1 MGFIALGLTLLMCH
15 TIQSLMS
22 EFFGKVIVSHSSN
35 LPFASGTTRRRAVW
49 ALLAG
54 AMALTAGASLAQE
67 FPSKPIRLVI
77 PFPAGG
83 SSDGIGRQIAEKLSG
98 VLKQTVVVENKG
110 GAGGM
115 IGADAVAKSAPD
127 GYTLV
132 LVDVF
137 HTSTPIYTRRMP
149 YDAVKDFTPISLVGR
164 SPAFLVA
171 HPGFEAKTAREALAF
186 AKAQPGKMT
195 MAIAGTGSV
204 VVDLF
209 RARTGLQFVSVPYRG
224 SSPAMVDLMSGQV
237 NVMITTMAS
246 AGSQVK
252 AGKLRALAVTGSR
265 RNPDFPDVPTFSELG
280 VAGMDY
286 EQWFGVMGPANM
298 PRPVVDKLAAA
309 MEQVLAM
316 PDVRERLTGMAMEV
330 ATAGP
335 VEMKRKVEGDAAQWV
350 KLAQEL
356 DIKPLD

>member
-1 MGFIALGLTLLMCH
+1 MSSFPAPSISVLKRRPVLASVLGAVLCL
-15 TIQSLMS
+15 
-22 EFFGKVIVSHSSN
+22 
-35 LPFASGTTRRRAVW
+35 ASGA
-49 ALLAG
+49 A
-54 AMALTAGASLAQE
+54 LAQADY
-67 FPSKPIRLVI
+67 PNKPIKLVI

-83 SSDGIGRQIAEKLSG
+83 SSDGVGRQVAEKLG
-98 VLKQTVVVENKG
+98 TVLKQTVVVENKG

-115 IGADAVAKSAPD
+115 IGADFVAKSPAD

-137 HTSTPIYTRRMP
+137 HTSTPIYTRKMP
-149 YDAVKDFTPISLVGR
+149 YDAVKDFTPVSLIGR
-164 SPAFLVA
+164 SPAFLLSF
-171 HPGFEAKTAREALAF
+171 PGFEPKTAKDTLAY
-186 AKAQPGKMT
+186 AKAQPGKMS

-246 AGSQVK
+246 AGTQVK
-252 AGKLRALAVTGSR
+252 GGKLRALAVTGSK
-265 RNPDFPDVPTFSELG
+265 RNADFPDVPTFAELG
-280 VAGMDY
+280 VNGMNY
-286 EQWFGVMGPANM
+286 EQWFGIMGPANM
-298 PRPVVDKLAAA
+298 PKPVVDKLAAA

-316 PDVRERLTGMAMEV
+316 PDVRERLTGMAMDV
-330 ATAGP
+330 AVAGP
-335 VEMKRKVEGDAAQWV
+335 AEMKRKVEGDATQWV
-350 KLAQEL
+350 QLAKEL

>member
-1 MGFIALGLTLLMCH
+1 MNRSTFIAALVATLFAGGLST
-15 TIQSLMS
+15 
-22 EFFGKVIVSHSSN
+22 V
-35 LPFASGTTRRRAVW
+35 PAFA
-49 ALLAG
+49 
-54 AMALTAGASLAQE
+54 QDY
-67 FPSKPIRLVI
+67 PNKPIRLVI

-83 SSDGIGRQIAEKLSG
+83 SSDGIGRQIADKLG
-98 VLKQTVVVENKG
+98 PILKQSVVVENKG

-115 IGADAVAKSAPD
+115 IGADAVAKSPPD

-137 HTSTPIYTRRMP
+137 HTSTPIYTRKMP

-164 SPAFLVA
+164 SPAFLLSNPA
-171 HPGFEAKTAREALAF
+171 FEPKTGRDTLAYG
-186 AKAQPGKMT
+186 KAQPGKMT

-209 RARTGLQFVSVPYRG
+209 KARTGINFVSVPYRG

-246 AGSQVK
+246 AGTQVK
-252 AGKLRALAVTGSR
+252 AGKLRAMAVTGDR
-265 RNPDFPDVPTFSELG
+265 RNPDFPDVPTFNELG
-280 VAGMDY
+280 VRGMDY

-298 PRPVVDKLAAA
+298 PKPVVDKLAAA
-309 MEQVLAM
+309 MAEVLRM
-316 PDVRERLTGMAMEV
+316 PDVRERLVGMAMEV
-330 ATAGP
+330 AAPGP
-335 VEMKRKVEGDAAQWV
+335 DEMKRKVESDAARWV
-350 KLAQEL
+350 ALAKEL

>member
-1 MGFIALGLTLLMCH
+1 MTRPSSPSRRLALALACALG
-15 TIQSLMS
+15 
-22 EFFGKVIVSHSSN
+22 
-35 LPFASGTTRRRAVW
+35 
-49 ALLAG
+49 ALA
-54 AMALTAGASLAQE
+54 AAPALAQDY
-67 FPSKPIRLVI
+67 PNKPIRMVI

-83 SSDGIGRQIAEKLSG
+83 SSDGIGRQIADKLG
-98 VLKQTVVVENKG
+98 PILKQNVIVENKG

-137 HTSTPIYTRRMP
+137 HTSTPIYTRKMP
-149 YDAVKDFTPISLVGR
+149 YDAVKDFTPVSMIGR

-171 HPGFEAKTAREALAF
+171 HPGFEARTGREALAYG
-186 AKAQPGKMT
+186 KANPGKLT

-209 RARTGLQFVSVPYRG
+209 RARSGIQFQSVPYRG
-224 SSPAMVDLMSGQV
+224 SSPALVDLISGQV

-246 AGSQVK
+246 AGPHVK
-252 AGKLRALAVTGSR
+252 SGKLRALAVTGNA
-265 RNPDFPDVPTFSELG
+265 RNPDFPDVPTFTELG
-280 VAGMDY
+280 VPGMDY
-286 EQWFGVMGPANM
+286 EQWFGIMGPANL
-298 PRPVVDKLAAA
+298 PKPVVDKLAAA
-309 MEQVLAM
+309 MEQVLRM
-316 PDVRERLTGMAMEV
+316 PDVRERLVGMALDV
-330 ATAGP
+330 AVPGP
-335 VEMKRKVEGDAAQWV
+335 DEMKRKVEADAARWV

>member
-1 MGFIALGLTLLMCH
+1 MNRKVRMRTPSASFLAPSPRRRHALATLMAGALFM
-15 TIQSLMS
+15 
-22 EFFGKVIVSHSSN
+22 
-35 LPFASGTTRRRAVW
+35 ASGAIF
-49 ALLAG
+49 
-54 AMALTAGASLAQE
+54 AQDY
-67 FPSKPIRLVI
+67 PSKPIRLVI

-83 SSDGIGRQIAEKLSG
+83 SSDGIGRQIADKLGG

-115 IGADAVAKSAPD
+115 IGADFVAKSPPD

-164 SPAFLVA
+164 SPAFLVS
-171 HPGFEAKTAREALAF
+171 HPGFEAKTARDALAF
-186 AKAQPGKMT
+186 ARAQPGKMT

-209 RARTGLQFVSVPYRG
+209 RARSSLQFVSVPYRG
-224 SSPAMVDLMSGQV
+224 SSPAIVDLMSGQV

-246 AGSQVK
+246 AGGQVK
-252 AGKLRALAVTGSR
+252 SGKLRALAVTGNK
-265 RNPDFPDVPTFSELG
+265 RNADFPDVPTFAELG
-280 VAGMDY
+280 INGMDY
-286 EQWFGVMGPANM
+286 EQWFGLMGPANM

-316 PDVRERLTGMAMEV
+316 PDVRERLVGMAMDV
-330 ATAGP
+330 AVAG
-335 VEMKRKVEGDAAQWV
+335 
-350 KLAQEL
+350 
-356 DIKPLD
+356 

>member
-1 MGFIALGLTLLMCH
+1 MSSRPASSLLSAALFVAAF
-15 TIQSLMS
+15 LMS
-22 EFFGKVIVSHSSN
+22 G
-35 LPFASGTTRRRAVW
+35 AV
-49 ALLAG
+49 
-54 AMALTAGASLAQE
+54 LAQDY
-67 FPSKPIRLVI
+67 PTKPIKLVI

-83 SSDGIGRQIAEKLSG
+83 SSDGIGRQIAEKLGG
-98 VLKQTVVVENKG
+98 VLKQSVVVENKG

-137 HTSTPIYTRRMP
+137 HTSTPIYTRKMP
-149 YDAVKDFTPISLVGR
+149 YDAVKDFTPVSLIGR
-164 SPAFLVA
+164 SPAFLIS
-171 HPGFEAKTAREALAF
+171 HPGFEAKTARDTLAF

-209 RARTGLQFVSVPYRG
+209 KARTGLQFVSVPYRG

-252 AGKLRALAVTGSR
+252 AGKLRALAVTGSK
-265 RNPDFPDVPTFSELG
+265 RNADFPDVPTFTELG
-280 VAGMDY
+280 VRGMDY
-286 EQWFGVMGPANM
+286 EQWFGIMGPANM
-298 PRPVVDKLAAA
+298 PRAVVDKLTAA

-330 ATAGP
+330 AAAGP

>member
-1 MGFIALGLTLLMCH
+1 MQQSHRTARLPRRALLGLALA
-15 TIQSLMS
+15 
-22 EFFGKVIVSHSSN
+22 FG
-35 LPFASGTTRRRAVW
+35 
-49 ALLAG
+49 
-54 AMALTAGASLAQE
+54 SLAAAPALAQDY
-67 FPSKPIRLVI
+67 PNKPIRMVI

-83 SSDGIGRQIAEKLSG
+83 SSDGIGRQIADKLG
-98 VLKQTVVVENKG
+98 PILKTTVVVENKG

-115 IGADAVAKSAPD
+115 IGADAVAKSPPD

-137 HTSTPIYTRRMP
+137 HTSTPIYTRKMP
-149 YDAVKDFTPISLVGR
+149 YDAVKDFTPVSMVGR

-171 HPGFEAKTAREALAF
+171 HPAFEPKTARDALAF

-224 SSPAMVDLMSGQV
+224 SSPALVDLMSGQV

-246 AGSQVK
+246 AGTHVK
-252 AGKLRALAVTGSR
+252 AGKLRALAVTGNR
-265 RNPDFPDVPTFSELG
+265 RNADFPEVPTFAELG

-286 EQWFGVMGPANM
+286 EQWFGLMGPANM
-298 PRPVVDKLAAA
+298 PKPVVDKLAAA
-309 MEQVLAM
+309 MDQVLKM
-316 PDVRERLTGMAMEV
+316 PDVRERLVGMAMEV
-330 ATAGP
+330 ATPGP
-335 VEMKRKVEGDAAQWV
+335 DEMKRQVEGDAARWV